1 MYHSLWK
8 MRFLFL
14 GLRVVYSCTRTR
26 TRTRR
31 TAVHTIQKLTHFVL
45 LALRVQLYTCT
56 GRATKIFDF
65 FRMNEDTSPT
75 YTTTVLYVYYKRN
88 YEHVC
93 SYESCYEYVALYS
106 KYMYVQ
112 LYTYVYC

>member
-1 MYHSLWK
+1 MVEVMLMYHSLWK

-45 LALRVQLYTCT
+45 LALRVQLYTYTVYSCT
-56 GRATKIFDF
+56 RTLRTFENKYFTK
-65 FRMNEDTSPT
+65 
-75 YTTTVLYVYYKRN
+75 VGV
-88 YEHVC
+88 
-93 SYESCYEYVALYS
+93 
-106 KYMYVQ
+106 
-112 LYTYVYC
+112 

>member
-1 MYHSLWK
+1 MVEVMLMYHSLWK

-45 LALRVQLYTCT
+45 LR
-56 GRATKIFDF
+56 
-65 FRMNEDTSPT
+65 
-75 YTTTVLYVYYKRN
+75 
-88 YEHVC
+88 
-93 SYESCYEYVALYS
+93 
-106 KYMYVQ
+106 VQ
-112 LYTYVYC
+112 LYTYVYVYSCTRTLRTFENKYFTKVGV

>member
-1 MYHSLWK
+1 MVEVMLMYHSLWK

-45 LALRVQLYTCT
+45 LRVQLYTYSCT
-56 GRATKIFDF
+56 RTLRTFENKYFTK
-65 FRMNEDTSPT
+65 
-75 YTTTVLYVYYKRN
+75 VGV
-88 YEHVC
+88 
-93 SYESCYEYVALYS
+93 
-106 KYMYVQ
+106 
-112 LYTYVYC
+112 